1 MNSLKVSIFGMGYV
15 GLTTAVFLARH
26 LPVICVD
33 VDSEKLETLRKGLTP
48 IYEPDLQEN
57 LTSLS
62 KNIHFTNEADYAIQ
76 ETVLSFITVGTPSL
90 QDGSQDLGS
99 LRTVLTQMAESIKP
113 KESHHTIVIK
123 STTLPGTTEK
133 LVIPLLESTSDKKHG
148 EDFTVLVNPEFTRE
162 GQALQD
168 LLKPDKIVIGT
179 KTSTQS
185 SELHQLYREIYQ
197 NTVPIITTSYNN
209 AELIKYTQNAFL
221 ATKLSFINTIAN
233 LCQNFPE
240 TDVDIIAE
248 AIGLDPRISSNY
260 FKAGLGYGG
269 SCLPKDLQAFEWLV
283 KQNQVNA
290 EFLTAVQKINEEQ
303 PLKAVELAEKTLG
316 SLQGKTVSILGLA
329 FKPGTDDIRQAPSQK
344 IIERLLEIKARV
356 KVYDPQAL
364 ENTRNIFKNKI
375 VYSSTIEECLDGAE
389 CCIIVTEWDE
399 FRSIDENK
407 LMKMNRTLLIDGRH
421 IIDNIPVGV
430 EYYRIGL
437 GPKI

>member
-162 GQALQD
+162 GQA
-168 LLKPDKIVIGT
+168 
-179 KTSTQS
+179 
-185 SELHQLYREIYQ
+185 
-197 NTVPIITTSYNN
+197 
-209 AELIKYTQNAFL
+209 
-221 ATKLSFINTIAN
+221 
-233 LCQNFPE
+233 
-240 TDVDIIAE
+240 
-248 AIGLDPRISSNY
+248 
-260 FKAGLGYGG
+260 LGYGG